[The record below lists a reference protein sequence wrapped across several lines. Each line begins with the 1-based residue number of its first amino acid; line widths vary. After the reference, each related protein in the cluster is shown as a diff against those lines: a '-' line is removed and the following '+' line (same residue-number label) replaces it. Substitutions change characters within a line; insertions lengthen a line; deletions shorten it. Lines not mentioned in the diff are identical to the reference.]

1 MWSQVGID
9 RKRPR
14 GDQSTTVLRPN
25 RHRNARMVSVRSQ
38 YGFSA
43 KVSRFLSEQKNMDTE
58 LQSRKIRYIPMC
70 ARGEISSAECA
81 RLVGIE
87 TRSVRRLKARYA
99 RFGGSVFIH
108 GNAGRVSPNKKY
120 DYDKI
125 AADYSLFA
133 GTPFASFRDG
143 CADYL
148 RYGKVPSYT
157 TVRNALTAAGI
168 VSPRARIPVRE
179 KRKHLPRKERPNE
192 GDLIQVDGS
201 RHDWL
206 MDGHKIT
213 LHGAVDDATHKVVA
227 LYFCENECL
236 LGYYQLLWQVFRRTG
251 GLLPRAIYSDRSSC
265 FFVSRG
271 ATIEEQLAGAE
282 RAETQWQKTCRELKI
297 ELIAAYSPQ
306 AKGRIERLWQTL
318 QGRLPYIFRFLKIG
332 TIEKANA
339 FLSDFIDGFNAR
351 FAVPPQ
357 DSEPHWQPPPHSA
370 DLNYL
375 LSVRAEKKTRADGH
389 FTYHGYMF
397 RLVSA
402 RAACVPFTLC
412 LSEDYGLRAYR
423 NGRYYG
429 VELAEPLCDCVG
441 DPMPAVEKDLIY
453 RYLYADRHGG
463 RATIRAG

>member
-1 MWSQVGID
+1 MD
-9 RKRPR
+9 
-14 GDQSTTVLRPN
+14 
-25 RHRNARMVSVRSQ
+25 
-38 YGFSA
+38 YG
-43 KVSRFLSEQKNMDTE
+43 

-99 RFGGSVFIH
+99 RYGGSVFIH
-108 GNAGRVSPNKKY
+108 GNAGRASPNRRY
-120 DYDKI
+120 DYDRI

-133 GTPFASFRDG
+133 GTPFASFRDD

-148 RYGKVPSYT
+148 RYGRVPSYT
-157 TVRNALTAAGI
+157 TVRSALSAAGI

-179 KRKHLPRKERPNE
+179 KKRHLPRRERPNE

-213 LHGAVDDATHKVVA
+213 LHGAIDDATHKVVA

-271 ATIEEQLAGAE
+271 ATLEEQLAGAE
-282 RAETQWQKTCRELKI
+282 RAETQWQRTCRELRI
-297 ELIAAYSPQ
+297 ELIAACSPQ

-318 QGRLPYIFRFLKIG
+318 QGRLPYIFRFLRIG

-357 DSEPHWQPPPHSA
+357 DSEPHWQPPPHGA
-370 DLNYL
+370 DFDYL
-375 LSVRAEKKTRADGH
+375 FSVRAEKRTRADGS
-389 FTYHGYMF
+389 FVYHGYKF
-397 RLVSA
+397 TLLSSRSS
-402 RAACVPFTLC
+402 CVGFTLC
-412 LSEDYGLRAYR
+412 LSEGFGLRAYR
-423 NGRYYG
+423 DGRYYG
-429 VELAEPLCDCVG
+429 VGLAEPLCDCVG
-441 DPMPAVEKDLIY
+441 DQMPAVEKDLIY
-453 RYLYADRHGG
+453 RYFYADRHGG
-463 RATIRAG
+463 LATIRAG